1 MSVIRKIAKRTMSR
15 SLRFALP
22 RPICVPTP
30 LGFRF
35 WVHPEDMVS
44 VAMASGLYERSDA
57 KVFRKLSFEPGTV
70 VDVGANVGFFSLLF
84 SKIYPSCSVQAV
96 EPNPYS
102 AMRMRANL
110 DANEDLS
117 KRITLH
123 ECAAGDFDGIARLS
137 CRPGPRGHAWGT
149 VWETVWDKSA
159 EGMVTQ
165 DVRLRRLE
173 GFVVPP
179 LRLVKIDVEGYELE
193 VLNGLGGLLAGRPII
208 VLEVAL
214 GYLIQRPGAYQKE
227 LELASRSGYQLFV
240 ADRGRLVPYEL
251 GPAPH
256 VNLWMIPEE
265 LAQQGHVGSVSIF
278 TKTRKAS

>member
-179 LRLVKIDVEGYELE
+179 LRL
-193 VLNGLGGLLAGRPII
+193 
-208 VLEVAL
+208 
-214 GYLIQRPGAYQKE
+214 
-227 LELASRSGYQLFV
+227 ASRSGYQLFV